1 MAMKTLVDDERE
13 LEPMAALLRV
23 LGEPARLSILR
34 HLELGPHRVVDLV
47 EHLGLAQS
55 TVSKH
60 LAVLRDSGLVTSTP
74 QGRASMFAL
83 VDGVPLGDVF
93 SAADRVLGEV
103 G

>member
-1 MAMKTLVDDERE
+1 MAMKTSVDDE
-13 LEPMAALLRV
+13 LALAPTAALFRV
-23 LGEPARLSILR
+23 LGEPARLAILR

-74 QGRASMFAL
+74 HGRASLFAL
-83 VDGVPLGDVF
+83 VEGVPLGAVF
-93 SAADRVLGEV
+93 TAADRVLGGV
-103 G
+103 R

>member
-1 MAMKTLVDDERE
+1 MTMKTSVDDAAV
-13 LEPMAALLRV
+13 LASAAALFRV
-23 LGEPARLSILR
+23 LGEPARLAILR

-60 LAVLRDSGLVTSTP
+60 LAVLRESGLVSSTP
-74 QGRASMFAL
+74 YGRASMFAL
-83 VDGVPLGDVF
+83 VDGVPLDAVF
-93 SAADRVLGEV
+93 AAAARVLDEV

>member
-1 MAMKTLVDDERE
+1 MAMKTSVDDERA
-13 LEPMAALLRV
+13 LAPTAALFRV

-60 LAVLRDSGLVTSTP
+60 LSVLRESGLVTSTP
-74 QGRASMFAL
+74 RGRATEFTLVADVSLVEVFA
-83 VDGVPLGDVF
+83 
-93 SAADRVLGEV
+93 AADRVLGEV